1 MIKIKTILF
10 LSFLICHSCLLG
22 QETTNY
28 WMPVPESW
36 KKTDG
41 YFVLDKSFEIGIQ
54 GDNSERLNAYATWV
68 LRRLDWQTGIIFDQA
83 KVTGGEENS
92 KLRIAIDREGELV
105 LGEDESYKLEVTEEG
120 ISIRAV
126 TDIGAMRG
134 LETFIQMVRVKE
146 GKYVV
151 NNGLVSDAPRF
162 PWRGLMID
170 VSRHFQPLEVIKRNI
185 DGMAIVKMNVLHL
198 HLVDDHGFRVESKR
212 FPELTEKASGGAYFT
227 QIQIKEIVAYAK
239 SRGIRVV
246 PEFDIPGHASAFL
259 TAFPDLGSSPGP
271 YKLQNRSGIF
281 DPTLDPTN
289 ERTYQFLDTLFEEM
303 SGLFPDEYFHIGGDE
318 NNGKHWNSNPKILKF
333 MKKNH
338 FKDTHELQNYFIK
351 RVNKKLVLLEKKMI
365 GWDEI
370 LNKDLPKSALIHS
383 WRGLRGLKIAS
394 EEGYQTILSNGFYI
408 DLMKRASDHY
418 LVDPLPKGL
427 GLDEKSSKNVIG
439 GEATMWSE
447 LVVPRTID
455 SRIWPRTAVI
465 AERLWSPASVR
476 DVNDMYRRLDVI
488 SLSLE
493 RAGLTHISSREALLR
508 NLAGR
513 GDIES
518 IRTLSNVSEPLEG
531 YSRNPGG
538 VFYEFHN
545 PFNRLADVSL
555 ADAPDARKFSQ
566 LVSEFK
572 LNEDSLTG
580 VKIKK
585 WLRRWKANHAKIEAM
600 IKTNPSLEEVRAIS
614 MNLKLSAE
622 IGLQSFDKTDLQDE
636 ARSQWFQYA
645 MEILDRAEMQGARSE
660 LQVVEPIKW
669 LVRHF
674 TNQIVSYNTQK
685 AIKVDGDLSDWNDAT
700 WEYFSPSHF
709 RGWVDT
715 CYFASK
721 WDEKYLYFVFK
732 VQNEHVQY
740 ESTRRDQSGLWMD
753 DGIEILIDARNDKS
767 KDWLDDDIA
776 YHVNVNNIIF
786 DEKGSTSSST
796 YDKSWNGNASSAVKV
811 LGSINNSGD
820 FDEGYIIE
828 FAISWKELG
837 LKFGKELKLGV
848 NLGVNDKNPISGEY
862 RYFDL
867 MGLREFHRPVG
878 FSELILY

>member
-1 MIKIKTILF
+1 MF
-10 LSFLICHSCLLG
+10 G
-22 QETTNY
+22 QEDTNS

-36 KKTDG
+36 ERTDG
-41 YFVLDKSFEIGIQ
+41 YFTVDKSFEIGIQ
-54 GDNSERLNAYATWV
+54 GTDSERLNAYATWV
-68 LRRLDWQTGIIFDQA
+68 LRRLDWQSGIIFDQA
-83 KVTGGEENS
+83 KVTGSEENS
-92 KLRIAIDREGELV
+92 ALSIVFDRVGELV
-105 LGEDESYKLEVTEEG
+105 LGEDESYKLEVTTDG
-120 ISIRAV
+120 IVINAV

-134 LETFIQMVRVKE
+134 LETFIQMVHVKD

-151 NNGLVSDAPRF
+151 KKGLVSDAPRF

-185 DGMAIVKMNVLHL
+185 DGMAMVKMNVLHL

-212 FPELTEKASGGAYFT
+212 FPELTEKASEGKYFT
-227 QIQIKEIVAYAK
+227 QVQIKEIVAYAK
-239 SRGIRVV
+239 SKGIRVV
-246 PEFDIPGHASAFL
+246 PEFDVPGHASAFL

-289 ERTYQFLDTLFEEM
+289 EKTYEFLDALFEEM
-303 SGLFPDEYFHIGGDE
+303 SSLFPDEYFHIGGDE
-318 NNGKHWNSNPKILKF
+318 NKGKHWNSNADILKF
-333 MKKNH
+333 MKKNS
-338 FKDTHELQNYFIK
+338 FKDIHELQNYFIK
-351 RVNKKLVLLEKKMI
+351 RVQKKLVSLDKKMI

-370 LNKDLPKSALIHS
+370 LNEDLPKSALVHS
-383 WRGLRGLKIAS
+383 WRGLQGLKTAS
-394 EEGYQTILSNGFYI
+394 EAGHQTILSNGFYI

-455 SRIWPRTAVI
+455 SRIWPRTAAI
-465 AERLWSPASVR
+465 AERLWSPANVR

-493 RAGLTHISSREALLR
+493 RAGLTHLSSREALLR
-508 NLAGR
+508 NLAGG
-513 GDIES
+513 GDIEA

-538 VFYEFHN
+538 TFYEFHN
-545 PFNRLADVSL
+545 PFNRFADVSL
-555 ADAPDARKFSQ
+555 ADAPDARKFSL

-580 VKIKK
+580 IKIKE
-585 WLRRWKANHAKIEAM
+585 WLRKWSANHSKVEAM
-600 IKTNPSLEEVRAIS
+600 IKTNPSLEEVRGIS

-622 IGLQSFDKTDLQDE
+622 IGLQSFDNKDLTDE
-636 ARSQWFQYA
+636 EKSKWYQYA
-645 MEILDRAEMQGARSE
+645 MEVLNQAEEQGARSE
-660 LQVVEPIKW
+660 LQVVKPIKW
-669 LVRHF
+669 LVKHF
-674 TNQIVSYNTQK
+674 TNQVISFNTRK
-685 AIKVDGDLSDWNDAT
+685 AIKIDGDLSDWKDAS
-700 WEYFSPSHF
+700 WEYYSPSYF

-715 CYFASK
+715 CFFASR
-721 WDEKYLYFVFK
+721 WDKEYLYFAFK
-732 VQNEHVQY
+732 VRNEQVQS
-740 ESTRRDQSGLWMD
+740 ESTGRDQSGLWLD
-753 DGIEILIDARNDKS
+753 DGIEILIDAQNDVS

-786 DEKGSTSSST
+786 DEKGSTSAST
-796 YDKSWNGNASSAVKV
+796 YDKSWNGEASSAVKV
-811 LGSINNSGD
+811 LGSKNNNTD
-820 FDEGYIIE
+820 IDEGYIIE

-837 LKFGKELKLGV
+837 LKSGKGLKLGV
-848 NLGVNDKNPISGEY
+848 NLCVNDRDPISGEY

-867 MGLREFHRPVG
+867 MGLREFHRPIG